1 MKKTKIVVEIPSKTL
16 LPLLLP
22 KSTLSSD
29 SEDSQQLVQT
39 TDTDD
44 TAKTTEKIGLPIKK
58 SDIAKQSS
66 PSPEVDKF
74 TEELLQYAAIPS
86 PTPPPAP
93 PVKEQPKRH
102 RASALDVSLA
112 HALPVKQSPV
122 SAIDLTAEDDQ
133 DSKVQS
139 AAPRRQK
146 IKAPETSA
154 EVVQVISS
162 TMGKTPTTKTA
173 SRRFEQSSIRNHFA
187 KVAKSGQWPS
197 RSLAGRQ
204 RCHQGEG
211 EEGDDDDADDDEEDD
226 LQIISETTR
235 TVQSHS
241 HPGKTTRTRTTTVL
255 TVRSRSLSESVNV
268 NVNIK

>member
-1 MKKTKIVVEIPSKTL
+1 
-16 LPLLLP
+16 LLP
-22 KSTLSSD
+22 KSTLSSK
-29 SEDSQQLVQT
+29 SEDSQQLVQPT
-39 TDTDD
+39 GTDD
-44 TAKTTEKIGLPIKK
+44 TGKTTEKIGPPIKK

-66 PSPEVDKF
+66 PSLEVDKF

-86 PTPPPAP
+86 PTPPPP
-93 PVKEQPKRH
+93 SPVKEQPKRH

-112 HALPVKQSPV
+112 STLPAKASPI
-122 SAIDLTAEDDQ
+122 SAIDLTVEDDQ

-154 EVVQVISS
+154 EVVQVVSS
-162 TMGKTPTTKTA
+162 TMGKIPTTKTA
-173 SRRFEQSSIRNHFA
+173 SRQFEQSSIRNHFA
-187 KVAKSGQWPS
+187 KVVKSGQRPDKS
-197 RSLAGRQ
+197 PAGRQ

-211 EEGDDDDADDDEEDD
+211 EEEEEEDKDGDDDGDEEDD

-235 TVQSHS
+235 TVHHHS
-241 HPGKTTRTRTTTVL
+241 YLRKTTRTRTTTVL

-268 NVNIK
+268 NVNVK